1 MVWHYDI
8 DVIFPKDSFKS
19 AFDLINDGCDFVY
32 PYGCGV
38 YQYAVNY
45 PQDLFQKFIQ
55 SEYNLS
61 LLRDSS
67 SRLPCTV
74 GFSQVFNRESYVDF
88 GMMNENFMSWGCE
101 DVELYYRMSCLEYK
115 IGRVWSDVYHL
126 EHSRTF
132 NSHYNNPSFNNNNNL
147 WEWFRKQDKKTI
159 RDYYNQQEYYKKRTS

>member
-1 MVWHYDI
+1 M
-8 DVIFPKDSFKS
+8 KQKS
-19 AFDLINDGCDFVY
+19 SKI
-32 PYGCGV
+32 
-38 YQYAVNY
+38 
-45 PQDLFQKFIQ
+45 FQKFIQ

-101 DVELYYRMSCLEYK
+101 DVELYYRMSCLEYN
-115 IGRVWSDVYHL
+115 IGRVWNDVYHL

-147 WEWFRKQDKKTI
+147 WEWFRKQDKQTI
-159 RDYYNQQEYYKKRTS
+159 RNYYNQQEYYKKRIS